1 MLRDRFA
8 QDDKNQV
15 LPRSLRSGR
24 QKRFVILRPA
34 FWPKDLAFVVIL
46 RAKPEILPSLGSGRK
61 TRTEI
66 LRCAQDDKN
75 QVLLRSLS
83 LRMTRTRSF
92 CDRFAQD
99 DKNQVLPR
107 SLRSGGRLFCHPE
120 AGFLADGSRLCCHSE
135 DQPRDPPLAGLGTKD
150 QDRDPSLRSG

>member
-66 LRCAQDDKN
+66 LR
-75 QVLLRSLS
+75 
-83 LRMTRTRSF
+83 
-92 CDRFAQD
+92 FAQD
-99 DKNQVLPR
+99 DKNQGLLR
-107 SLRSGGRLFCHPE
+107 SLRSG
-120 AGFLADGSRLCCHSE
+120 
-135 DQPRDPPLAGLGTKD
+135 
-150 QDRDPSLRSG
+150 